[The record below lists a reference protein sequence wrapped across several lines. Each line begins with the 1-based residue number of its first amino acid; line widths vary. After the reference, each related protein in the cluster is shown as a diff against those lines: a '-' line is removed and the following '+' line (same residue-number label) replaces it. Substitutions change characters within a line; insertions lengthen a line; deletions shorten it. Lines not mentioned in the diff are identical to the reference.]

1 VALKK
6 TRLDMQLF
14 STRVRKWVLLSN
26 KGEPDPQLNK
36 SALTCSYQW
45 FVVDS
50 QQLRVWHA
58 VLTVP
63 WEFKLKSLEEVLIKC
78 C

>member
-1 VALKK
+1 
-6 TRLDMQLF
+6 MQLF

-26 KGEPDPQLNK
+26 KDVPDPWLNK

-45 FVVDS
+45 LVADP
-50 QQLRVWHA
+50 QQLRVSHA
-58 VLTVP
+58 VLTVS
-63 WEFKLKSLEEVLIKC
+63 WEVKLKSLEDVVWILC